1 MSMTYTVKPIIV
13 GDCNCEDCK
22 AGRHLY
28 VLYRLPATGSDWS
41 AMSLQTYASPEE
53 AKAKHWWGI
62 DFGPNAVWEDGTPVV
77 ESDPAHPAPEERD
90 QSNSGL
96 VYLDTEALGKAA
108 EALQKHWRPG
118 SGLIA

>member
-13 GDCNCEDCK
+13 EGCDCEDCK

-28 VLYRLPATGSDWS
+28 VLYQLPATGSDWS
-41 AMSLQTYASPEE
+41 AVSLQQYSSAEE
-53 AKAKHWWGI
+53 AKAKHRWGI
-62 DFGPNAVWEDGTPVV
+62 DFGPDAVWEDGTPVV
-77 ESDPAHPAPEERD
+77 VPEPAHSAPEERE
-90 QSNSGL
+90 QSNGGS
-96 VYLDTEALGKAA
+96 VYLDGKALGESA